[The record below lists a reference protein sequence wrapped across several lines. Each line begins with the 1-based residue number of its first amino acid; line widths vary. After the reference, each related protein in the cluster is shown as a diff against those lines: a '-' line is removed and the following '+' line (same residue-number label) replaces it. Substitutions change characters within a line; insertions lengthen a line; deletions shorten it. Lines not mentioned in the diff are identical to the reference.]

1 MARMSPSQRR
11 NIESGEPH
19 IHDDSN
25 LHRVVVVFELLGQ
38 LLLILFVAYDAV
50 PEDNGGHSSMMLY
63 VAIGAIAAIAAIGGV
78 FLFLRKSKS

>member
-1 MARMSPSQRR
+1 LSF
-11 NIESGEPH
+11 
-19 IHDDSN
+19 DVDS
-25 LHRVVVVFELLGQ
+25 LSYFAVT
-38 LLLILFVAYDAV
+38 YDAV